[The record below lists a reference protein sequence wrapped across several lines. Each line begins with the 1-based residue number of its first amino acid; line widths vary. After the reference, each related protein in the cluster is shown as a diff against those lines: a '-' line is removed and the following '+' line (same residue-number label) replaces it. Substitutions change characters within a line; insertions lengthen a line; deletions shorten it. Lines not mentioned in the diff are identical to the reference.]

1 VSETEAKA
9 KQDQRKEFHMIRM
22 TAAVAA
28 AAMIAAGAAQAQTA
42 PPPANVNPGSLQ
54 SGAEQT
60 GAPNQP
66 RSGNYGAIKGTTGSG
81 ISSPETNPA
90 VEGTNATTTP
100 VSPEPGLEPA
110 GQPAGKPR

>member
-1 VSETEAKA
+1 
-9 KQDQRKEFHMIRM
+9 M

-28 AAMIAAGAAQAQTA
+28 AGHDSRVCRAGTNA
-42 PPPANVNPGSLQ
+42 PPPANVNPGSMQ

-81 ISSPETNPA
+81 ISSPDTNPA
-90 VEGTNATTTP
+90 TDGTNANVKP
-100 VSPEPGLEPA
+100 SSPNAGSEPA
-110 GQPAGKPR
+110 GQPRRRAALTARKTSA

>member
-1 VSETEAKA
+1 
-9 KQDQRKEFHMIRM
+9 MIRL

-28 AAMIAAGAAQAQTA
+28 AAIIAAGAAQAQNA
-42 PPPANVNPGSLQ
+42 PPPGNVNPGSLQ
-54 SGAEQT
+54 SGQEQT

-90 VEGTNATTTP
+90 VDGTNANVKP
-100 VSPEPGLEPA
+100 SSPEAGAERA
-110 GQPAGKPR
+110 GQPADKPR